1 MRRLQAIL
9 VGGVIAAVAAV
20 AVPSLLAAQDK
31 SAIVKQRQETMK
43 ELSGHMKAINEFVES
58 GTGSAEDV
66 AARAASIQQ
75 VAAKIPSL
83 FPEGTSMNDGV
94 GKSGAKPAI
103 WFDWPGFEAAAHKM
117 GEEAGKLASAG
128 ATRDQD
134 AIATQFAALGKSGCG
149 GCHTTF
155 RQKLD

>member
-1 MRRLQAIL
+1 
-9 VGGVIAAVAAV
+9 
-20 AVPSLLAAQDK
+20 
-31 SAIVKQRQETMK
+31 
-43 ELSGHMKAINEFVES
+43 
-58 GTGSAEDV
+58 
-66 AARAASIQQ
+66 
-75 VAAKIPSL
+75 
-83 FPEGTSMNDGV
+83 
-94 GKSGAKPAI
+94 
-103 WFDWPGFEAAAHKM
+103 M

>member
-43 ELSGHMKAINEFVES
+43 ELS
-58 GTGSAEDV
+58 
-66 AARAASIQQ
+66 
-75 VAAKIPSL
+75 
-83 FPEGTSMNDGV
+83 DGV